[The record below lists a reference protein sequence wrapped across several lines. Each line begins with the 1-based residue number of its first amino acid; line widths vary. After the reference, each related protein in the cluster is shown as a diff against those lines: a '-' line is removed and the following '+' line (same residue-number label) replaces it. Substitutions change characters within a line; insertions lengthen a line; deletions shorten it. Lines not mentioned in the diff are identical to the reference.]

1 MIIRQVIN
9 NNVLFVED
17 KNGHEMLL
25 MGKGIGYNKKSG
37 EPADVKAAQK
47 IFTRFDKKQILKFKR
62 LMEEIPYEHMH
73 ITNEIVKYAQISLG
87 KELDESIYLALADHL
102 NFAVNR
108 IRQGIR
114 LNNSMLWEIR
124 HYYNHEYR
132 IGLEA
137 IAIIRKYINLE
148 LPVDEA
154 GFIAVHILNAE
165 LNLDMSHSKTMTK
178 IIQGV
183 LNIVKYHF
191 SIVIDE
197 ESLDYERFV
206 THLKFFIQ
214 RTMHDQESR
223 IWDRTLMDM
232 IRSQYGDSYRC
243 AEKVAEYMR
252 KMTPYEVSEEEVVYL
267 TIHLQRLQQASK
279 KIK

>member
-25 MGKGIGYNKKSG
+25 MGKGIGYNRKSG

-47 IFTRFDKKQILKFKR
+47 VFTRFDKKQILKFKR

-73 ITNEIVKYAQISLG
+73 ITNEIVEYAQISLG

-108 IRQGIR
+108 LRQGIR

-137 IAIIRKYINLE
+137 ISIIRKYLDLE

-191 SIVIDE
+191 GIVIDE

-223 IWDRTLMDM
+223 IWDKTLMDM
-232 IRSQYGDSYRC
+232 IRSQYEDSYGC

-267 TIHLQRLQQASK
+267 TVHLQRLQQASK
-279 KIK
+279 KIR

>member
-1 MIIRQVIN
+1 VIIRQVIN

-17 KNGHEMLL
+17 NNGHEMLL
-25 MGKGIGYNKKSG
+25 MGKGIGYKKKSG
-37 EPADVKAAQK
+37 EQADVKTAQK

-62 LMEEIPYEHMH
+62 LMEEIPYEYMH
-73 ITNEIVKYAQISLG
+73 ITNEIVEYAQISLG
-87 KELDESIYLALADHL
+87 KELDESIYLALVDHL

-114 LNNSMLWEIR
+114 LSNSMLWEIR

-137 IAIIRKYINLE
+137 IAIIQKYAGLE
-148 LPVDEA
+148 MPVDEA

-165 LNLDMSHSKTMTK
+165 LNLDMDHSRAMTK

-191 SIVIDE
+191 GIVIDE

-214 RTMHDQESR
+214 RTMHDKESR
-223 IWDRTLMDM
+223 IWDKALMDL
-232 IRSQYGDSYRC
+232 IRNQYADSYGC
-243 AEKVAEYMR
+243 AEKVAEYM
-252 KMTPYEVSEEEVVYL
+252 KKTTPYEVSEEEMMYL
-267 TIHLQRLQQASK
+267 TVHLQRLWQASE
-279 KIK
+279 KIR

>member
-25 MGKGIGYNKKSG
+25 MGKGIGYNRKSG

-47 IFTRFDKKQILKFKR
+47 VFTRFDKKQILKFKR

-73 ITNEIVKYAQISLG
+73 ITNEIVEYAQISLG

-108 IRQGIR
+108 LRQGIR

-132 IGLEA
+132 IGGHFNYPKVSGSGA
-137 IAIIRKYINLE
+137 
-148 LPVDEA
+148 A
-154 GFIAVHILNAE
+154 G
-165 LNLDMSHSKTMTK
+165 
-178 IIQGV
+178 G
-183 LNIVKYHF
+183 
-191 SIVIDE
+191 
-197 ESLDYERFV
+197 
-206 THLKFFIQ
+206 
-214 RTMHDQESR
+214 
-223 IWDRTLMDM
+223 
-232 IRSQYGDSYRC
+232 
-243 AEKVAEYMR
+243 
-252 KMTPYEVSEEEVVYL
+252 
-267 TIHLQRLQQASK
+267 
-279 KIK
+279 

>member
-1 MIIRQVIN
+1 MLSSEMGRTLLLAPPCKGSQASGIIYEQMKGA
-9 NNVLFVED
+9 VLISLVVC
-17 KNGHEMLL
+17 KVYI
-25 MGKGIGYNKKSG
+25 KG
-37 EPADVKAAQK
+37 DVN
-47 IFTRFDKKQILKFKR
+47 
-62 LMEEIPYEHMH
+62 MIPYEHMH

>member
-1 MIIRQVIN
+1 
-9 NNVLFVED
+9 
-17 KNGHEMLL
+17 
-25 MGKGIGYNKKSG
+25 
-37 EPADVKAAQK
+37 
-47 IFTRFDKKQILKFKR
+47 
-62 LMEEIPYEHMH
+62 
-73 ITNEIVKYAQISLG
+73 
-87 KELDESIYLALADHL
+87 
-102 NFAVNR
+102 
-108 IRQGIR
+108 
-114 LNNSMLWEIR
+114 
-124 HYYNHEYR
+124 
-132 IGLEA
+132 
-137 IAIIRKYINLE
+137 
-148 LPVDEA
+148 
-154 GFIAVHILNAE
+154 
-165 LNLDMSHSKTMTK
+165 MSHSKTMTK